1 MGRFP
6 REGNFW
12 MTRFSQGHTAG
23 QNEYC
28 GLHSSSPGLKGG
40 GSTWG
45 FARQERLGY
54 NSQLSSDWS
63 PCSVEQS
70 ILSWPGPTRYL
81 TDREGSLLYKVN
93 LQ

>member
-1 MGRFP
+1 M
-6 REGNFW
+6 
-12 MTRFSQGHTAG
+12 SVAI
-23 QNEYC
+23 C

-70 ILSWPGPTRYL
+70 LLSWPGPTRYL
-81 TDREGSLLYKVN
+81 TDREGSLFYKVN